1 MKISKI
7 PETAGRLWCTLL
19 HRHSFKCFGKKSS
32 IYPPVRMIVGGKYI
46 SIGSNVVL
54 GSGLQLTAWDRFGEQ
69 RFTPSIEIGDN
80 VSIGDGAHI
89 TAISSI
95 RIGNNVLTG
104 KNILI
109 TDNSHGAVTL
119 DELETAPNKRPLFS
133 KGPVVIGDNVWI
145 GEMVSILPGV
155 RIGEGSV
162 IGAGA
167 VVTRDV
173 PPRCVAVGNPARI
186 IEIK

>member
-19 HRHSFKCFGKKSS
+19 HRHSFKCFVKLFEVALL
-32 IYPPVRMIVGGKYI
+32 VRHNFIE
-46 SIGSNVVL
+46 SNVVL

-145 GEMVSILPGV
+145 GEMASILPGV

>member
-1 MKISKI
+1 MKPI
-7 PETAGRLWCTLL
+7 LTLKRKVCLMMNRGKFL
-19 HRHSFKCFGKKSS
+19 HFGKNNEIHPK
-32 IYPPVRMIVGGKYI
+32 VKLIVGGKYI

-145 GEMVSILPGV
+145 GEMASILPGV